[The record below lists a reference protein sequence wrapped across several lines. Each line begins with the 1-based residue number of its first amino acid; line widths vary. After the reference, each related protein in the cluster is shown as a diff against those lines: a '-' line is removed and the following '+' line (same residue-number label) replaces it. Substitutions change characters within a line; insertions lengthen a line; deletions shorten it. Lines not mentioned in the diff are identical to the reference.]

1 MRDKTQILLEQ
12 AYQKVLLR
20 EYDNDGDSYEDYPP
34 ELKTELTR
42 LLSDGGERKFEEVD
56 AKGNP
61 DYQGSRYVR
70 ALKDIEL
77 DGVKYV
83 TGKVYKVG
91 QPGYGTAD
99 VSEHDAV
106 SAHIQHQDQTAY
118 RPALDA
124 QGKPTGAKISTYKT
138 QDPRFGSS
146 VAREG
151 FEFRD
156 NTFHAEPFDQGYD
169 TGPQDGPNYPSFE
182 DKLKKYIGKRVE
194 MTINDSSDDFDDSNI
209 VNVLGVLKRIK
220 EHEDGDILVIS
231 PAKVDGAAVRTFF
244 VPAENIRSITPGRP

>member
-1 MRDKTQILLEQ
+1 MRDKDQQLLEQ

-61 DYQGSRYVR
+61 DYPGSRYVR

-99 VSEHDAV
+99 VSEHDVV
-106 SAHIQHQDQTAY
+106 SAHIQHQGQTEY
-118 RPALDA
+118 KPAVDSE
-124 QGKPTGAKISTYKT
+124 GNPTGAKVS
-138 QDPRFGSS
+138 
-146 VAREG
+146 
-151 FEFRD
+151 
-156 NTFHAEPFDQGYD
+156 
-169 TGPQDGPNYPSFE
+169 NYPPQPN
-182 DKLKKYIGKRVE
+182 
-194 MTINDSSDDFDDSNI
+194 M
-209 VNVLGVLKRIK
+209 
-220 EHEDGDILVIS
+220 
-231 PAKVDGAAVRTFF
+231 
-244 VPAENIRSITPGRP
+244 GRRR